1 MNKIIPLAVAVSFF
15 SASVIAENIIRAS
28 APVAYKPIEN
38 WSPIEPL
45 FSDWANLGAVKN
57 CTNWSP
63 DPSFIAEGTSFA
75 QTATDC
81 QQEQTRTRQEREQ
94 ESTSLV
100 VRDNGAPTTETRTVS
115 ATSTRSAIGTD
126 ASAPLSRYFTFIE
139 KSGPATGQYG
149 CNYESVCMSN
159 PAESSMNGK
168 SATYMTLGYANAV
181 NFGLAGYS
189 GNQLKAVLTKL
200 RIEMFDANGVK
211 YYTLTQTAP
220 FSNQYGSYV
229 GNTHTAE
236 DYSKSTKAYKMRV
249 SFELSE

>member
-1 MNKIIPLAVAVSFF
+1 MNKIIPLAVAVSLF
-15 SASVIAENIIRAS
+15 SASVMAENIIRAS
-28 APVAYKPIEN
+28 VPVAYKPNEN
-38 WSPIEPL
+38 WAPIEPT
-45 FSDWANLGAVKN
+45 FTDWANLGSPQN
-57 CTNWSP
+57 CTDWSP
-63 DPSFIAEGTSFA
+63 LPSFISEGVSFT

-94 ESTSLV
+94 ETNNLV
-100 VRDNGAPTTETRTVS
+100 IRNNGEPTTETRTVS
-115 ATSTRSAIGTD
+115 TTSTRNAIGTD

-168 SATYMTLGYANAV
+168 SATYTTLGYANAV

-189 GNQLKAVLTKL
+189 GNQLIAVLTKL

-220 FSNQYGSYV
+220 FYNQYGSYV
-229 GNTHTAE
+229 GKSHTAE